1 MREQAVVHKVG
12 NRSGIAGP
20 RRSGANAQK
29 PKRRESGG
37 ERVGSRLRSLFNYFP
52 SVLKLVLT
60 VVIGVALFASY
71 RAAASATFFQVR
83 SVEVQGNSRVAKD
96 QIQAVV
102 RQLSEKTGVWN
113 ADLTAMT
120 GSIERLPW
128 VRTAV
133 VSRVLPDGIR
143 VRISERVPRVVVR
156 TGAGRFRWVD
166 DEAVMLGEMLPT
178 DQIPTFFLRGLNE
191 DDSEM
196 VREENRE
203 RVQKFLDLQREW
215 DAAGLSERV
224 SELNLFDIRDVR
236 AQLAGDS
243 SQIEVR
249 LGSQDQGKRLK
260 NALEVLDEQRQTPRG
275 PLISYIDLS
284 QGKRAIVGLA
294 STVQATNEETDLR
307 PSTGEPVG
315 KRTTLESSANPAG
328 SRSNVD
334 ARTIEVKSKKDSRD
348 KSSGTEK
355 KTSKPKDAARPRA

>member
-1 MREQAVVHKVG
+1 VREQAVVHKVG
-12 NRSGIAGP
+12 NRSGIAGQ

-29 PKRRESGG
+29 PKRRENGG

-52 SVLKLVLT
+52 AVLKLVLT
-60 VVIGVALFASY
+60 VVIGVVLFASY

-83 SVEVQGNSRVAKD
+83 SVEVQGTSRVAKD

-102 RQLSEKTGVWN
+102 RQQADKTGVWN

-120 GSIERLPW
+120 ASIERLPW

-143 VRISERVPRVVVR
+143 VRISERIPRAVVR
-156 TGAGRFRWVD
+156 TGSGRFRWVD
-166 DEAVMLGEMLPT
+166 EEAVMLGEMLPT

-191 DDSEM
+191 DDSEIA
-196 VREENRE
+196 REENRE

-224 SELNLFDIRDVR
+224 SEVNLFDIRDVR

-260 NALEVLDEQRQTPRG
+260 DALEVLDGQRQTPRG

-294 STVQATNEETDLR
+294 SAAQTTNEETDLLR
-307 PSTGEPVG
+307 ATGEPVG
-315 KRTTLESSANPAG
+315 KRKTTPESSANPTG

-334 ARTIEVKSKKDSRD
+334 PPFEVKSKKDSRD
-348 KSSGTEK
+348 KSSDAEK
-355 KTSKPKDAARPRA
+355 KTGKPKDATRPRA